1 MWSSAFMGREFLG
14 GGMPHS
20 GDRPGGCWGN
30 TPQGCLSSLCS
41 ASPAHLGW
49 SLVCALD
56 CSGGNVA
63 SSSPLVWW
71 LHPVGATA
79 LRSQAGPAGLLPSAQ
94 EPSEELVALHWLLL
108 CLLWKLYSSVVRVLL
123 LKLLE
128 LFPVSCLCDFEDI
141 ESEGMTCSRCWGD
154 FGPGLLKLGEA
165 QWCSQ
170 LSLFL
175 HLFLSGCMST
185 SSA

>member
-1 MWSSAFMGREFLG
+1 MGREFLG
-14 GGMPHS
+14 GGMPRS

-71 LHPVGATA
+71 LHPRGCH
-79 LRSQAGPAGLLPSAQ
+79 RPEEPGWPCGPSAFSPGAFRRAGG
-94 EPSEELVALHWLLL
+94 PSLAALMFVM
-108 CLLWKLYSSVVRVLL
+108 KAL
-123 LKLLE
+123 LKCCPS
-128 LFPVSCLCDFEDI
+128 FAFKTSGIVSC
-141 ESEGMTCSRCWGD
+141 
-154 FGPGLLKLGEA
+154 
-165 QWCSQ
+165 
-170 LSLFL
+170 
-175 HLFLSGCMST
+175 
-185 SSA
+185 